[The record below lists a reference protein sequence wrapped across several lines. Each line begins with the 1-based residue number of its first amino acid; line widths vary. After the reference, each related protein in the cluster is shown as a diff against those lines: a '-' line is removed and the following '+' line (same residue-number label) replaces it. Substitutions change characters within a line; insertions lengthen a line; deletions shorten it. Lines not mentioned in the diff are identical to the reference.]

1 LSELADIQDNNSQT
15 DTSLD
20 LEESDPSV
28 EIAWFDKVQGAAL
41 VAKASFP
48 DQIDYYNP
56 EKDEII

>member
-1 LSELADIQDNNSQT
+1 MDELDGNSETDESQDLN
-15 DTSLD
+15 
-20 LEESDPSV
+20 ESAPTED
-28 EIAWFDKVQGAAL
+28 IAWFDKVQGAAL

>member
-1 LSELADIQDNNSQT
+1 MTDDQDNISETDASQA
-15 DTSLD
+15 LD
-20 LEESDPSV
+20 ESEPAEEA
-28 EIAWFDKVQGAAL
+28 AWFDTVQGAAL